1 MNRTIALFLMGSL
14 VTGCATT
21 KDQVM
26 LEGCGTGALVGT
38 AGGAAAGAAIGA
50 AAGDKN
56 KHKQGAA
63 TGAAI
68 GAGVGLIAGLF
79 AGCTYADSL
88 NKRYDQL
95 RGKESD
101 LNAQIQFAQGV
112 NKDSIEYNNKL
123 RAQVNANEENV
134 AELAA
139 KKTRNEAT
147 QSELEKERTTLT
159 KTIQQAEQTSTNLQ
173 GAIAEL
179 KQFRSQRPAGSTAN
193 LDGEI
198 AGLESQ
204 LAQLRGATQSLA
216 AQRQRIE

>member
-1 MNRTIALFLMGSL
+1 
-14 VTGCATT
+14 
-21 KDQVM
+21 M
-26 LEGCGTGALVGT
+26 LQGCGAGALVGA
-38 AGGAAAGAAIGA
+38 AGGAGLGAGIGAAAGKHAAEGAAIGA
-50 AAGDKN
+50 L
-56 KHKQGAA
+56 
-63 TGAAI
+63 
-68 GAGVGLIAGLF
+68 VGLAAGLF

-123 RAQVNANEENV
+123 RAQVNANEEKV

-147 QSELEKERTTLT
+147 QSELEKERATLT
-159 KTIQQAEQTSTNLQ
+159 KTIQQAEQTSTDLQ

-179 KQFRSQRPAGSTAN
+179 KKFRSQRPAGSTAD
-193 LDGEI
+193 LDGNI
-198 AGLESQ
+198 GNLENQ